1 MRLFRIEEFIRMK
14 NPNPGKPF
22 KQDILTRNEEP
33 DSLGGIFGI
42 LEPGTQV
49 PYHVHNKRHT
59 VIIAISGEA
68 TAIIEGKEI
77 PIKTHDVLHISPG
90 EKHMT
95 VNKTNTAFRYL
106 GFFTFPSLGDI
117 IEVK

>member
-1 MRLFRIEEFIRMK
+1 MSLNHKGLEVWVMKLFRTEEFIRIK

-22 KQDILTRNEEP
+22 KQDIVTRDREP
-33 DSLGGIFGI
+33 ASLGGIFGI

-77 PIKTHDVLHISPG
+77 LSKLMMSFTSRP
-90 EKHMT
+90 EK
-95 VNKTNTAFRYL
+95 
-106 GFFTFPSLGDI
+106 DI
-117 IEVK
+117 